1 MSIKAL
7 IKGQV
12 YTLLELLPSLD
23 QNENMI
29 LCANTSGERYVCTAN
44 LWQENLISSENSGMV
59 HGSSSAQEK
68 IEFFLSLFKGREGLY
83 ARRYT
88 SVKTGKSGYTP
99 VCKHEWDH
107 ELCNK
112 KKYKCPECPNREFI
126 SLTTDAVKAHLMG
139 RDPLCRDVV
148 AIYPM
153 LEDNTTWV
161 LAADFDENN
170 WQADVSAFCSCC
182 KHAGL
187 TPAVERSRSGNGAH
201 VWLFFSQPVPAADA
215 RRLGS
220 GLLTQTMSCRHELSF
235 SSYDRLFPSQ
245 DTIPKGGF
253 GNLIALPFQ
262 GQAQKN
268 GNSLFVDEQFVP
280 YTDQWAFLS
289 SLPKITNEQLEE
301 CLRQLCHDGDLGA
314 LTESD
319 EKAVPWKRK
328 HIRKKLTRTDF
339 PMQPKLTLSNLIYI
353 EKAGFSHAALNTIK
367 RMAAFSNP
375 EFRLKQS
382 MRLPVYNTPRIVDC
396 SYEDNEYIG
405 IPRGCMDTLTE
416 LLEEYGIPFIVDD
429 FRCTG
434 RHINVSFKGALRTEQ
449 EPAAQALFTE
459 SIGVLSA
466 TTAFGKT
473 VIGAWLIG
481 QRKINTLILVQSSAL
496 LEQWKSSLE
505 QFLDI
510 QELLPELPKK
520 RGRKK
525 KLHLIGQIGGG
536 KNTRSGIVDIAI
548 MQSLFEG
555 EENSVK
561 EFVEEYGMVIVD
573 ECHHIAAFTFE
584 NILKSVKAKYV
595 YGLSATPVRKDGHH
609 PIIFMQ
615 CGPIRY
621 LVDAK
626 VQAEKR
632 TFAHVVMPRFTRTR
646 LPNADSIQE
655 LYTGISVNSNRND
668 LLIED
673 TLNLIQEGRTPILLT
688 ERKEHAVLM
697 ASVLTGKVQNV
708 FLLVGSEKQ
717 KDKREKLAALKN
729 VPSDESVVIVA
740 TGKYI
745 GEGFDSP
752 RLDTLLLAMP
762 ISWKGTLAQYAG
774 RLHRNYEGKS
784 EVRIYDYVDVHVPV
798 LERMYHKRIK
808 GYTELGYQIKF
819 GAHDHNVSSIYDG
832 RTAAK
837 AFEQDIANATDS
849 IIVVSPYIQSGRV
862 NKLLHI
868 LQEAVASGVA
878 VSIHTKDIVD
888 YDISK
893 QPEIRAAIA
902 LLRETG
908 AQIITHHTSLQ
919 RFAVVDG
926 KIIWFGNVDF
936 LAYGRK
942 DADVLRFIDSDT
954 AGELLDPL
962 QQTYE
967 KQIMLEDV

>member
-1 MSIKAL
+1 M
-7 IKGQV
+7 
-12 YTLLELLPSLD
+12 
-23 QNENMI
+23 
-29 LCANTSGERYVCTAN
+29 
-44 LWQENLISSENSGMV
+44 
-59 HGSSSAQEK
+59 
-68 IEFFLSLFKGREGLY
+68 
-83 ARRYT
+83 
-88 SVKTGKSGYTP
+88 
-99 VCKHEWDH
+99 
-107 ELCNK
+107 
-112 KKYKCPECPNREFI
+112 
-126 SLTTDAVKAHLMG
+126 
-139 RDPLCRDVV
+139 
-148 AIYPM
+148 
-153 LEDNTTWV
+153 
-161 LAADFDENN
+161 
-170 WQADVSAFCSCC
+170 
-182 KHAGL
+182 
-187 TPAVERSRSGNGAH
+187 
-201 VWLFFSQPVPAADA
+201 
-215 RRLGS
+215 
-220 GLLTQTMSCRHELSF
+220 
-235 SSYDRLFPSQ
+235 
-245 DTIPKGGF
+245 
-253 GNLIALPFQ
+253 
-262 GQAQKN
+262 
-268 GNSLFVDEQFVP
+268 
-280 YTDQWAFLS
+280 
-289 SLPKITNEQLEE
+289 EE

-375 EFRLKQS
+375 EFRLKLS

-434 RHINVSFKGALRTEQ
+434 RPINVSFKGALRTEQ

-697 ASVLTGKVQNV
+697 ASV
-708 FLLVGSEKQ
+708 
-717 KDKREKLAALKN
+717 
-729 VPSDESVVIVA
+729 
-740 TGKYI
+740 
-745 GEGFDSP
+745 
-752 RLDTLLLAMP
+752 
-762 ISWKGTLAQYAG
+762 
-774 RLHRNYEGKS
+774 
-784 EVRIYDYVDVHVPV
+784 
-798 LERMYHKRIK
+798 
-808 GYTELGYQIKF
+808 
-819 GAHDHNVSSIYDG
+819 
-832 RTAAK
+832 
-837 AFEQDIANATDS
+837 
-849 IIVVSPYIQSGRV
+849 
-862 NKLLHI
+862 
-868 LQEAVASGVA
+868 
-878 VSIHTKDIVD
+878 
-888 YDISK
+888 
-893 QPEIRAAIA
+893 
-902 LLRETG
+902 
-908 AQIITHHTSLQ
+908 
-919 RFAVVDG
+919 
-926 KIIWFGNVDF
+926 
-936 LAYGRK
+936 
-942 DADVLRFIDSDT
+942 
-954 AGELLDPL
+954 
-962 QQTYE
+962 
-967 KQIMLEDV
+967 